1 VPPRV
6 LPPPPKPD
14 YGKCKLTE
22 ENDRLDC
29 FPENGANQQGCE
41 ARGCCWIP
49 AKRKPKIGVPLAVPY
64 CFYPPNYA
72 TYNYLNVTETAY
84 GLEAFLKRN
93 YATAYPGDVEIIKL
107 SARYETENRLRIKIT
122 DPLKNRFEPAYPEV
136 PIVDKAATNLTYL
149 FYIDSTKPGFRVIRK
164 SDNVVIFDALNL
176 PNLIFSNQFLQLT
189 AKLPTSYI
197 YGLGEHRTRLL
208 LSTQWSS
215 FTLFNHDSIPS
226 FEKNLYG
233 SHPFYLAM
241 ENSSMSHGFYL
252 QNANAMGTAGKSEI
266 WTCHF

>member
-1 VPPRV
+1 M
-6 LPPPPKPD
+6 PPPPKPD

-107 SARYETENRLRIKIT
+107 SARYETENRLRIKVKNNSQVIEQAI
-122 DPLKNRFEPAYPEV
+122 LKKIKYR
-136 PIVDKAATNLTYL
+136 
-149 FYIDSTKPGFRVIRK
+149 
-164 SDNVVIFDALNL
+164 
-176 PNLIFSNQFLQLT
+176 
-189 AKLPTSYI
+189 
-197 YGLGEHRTRLL
+197 
-208 LSTQWSS
+208 
-215 FTLFNHDSIPS
+215 
-226 FEKNLYG
+226 
-233 SHPFYLAM
+233 
-241 ENSSMSHGFYL
+241 
-252 QNANAMGTAGKSEI
+252 
-266 WTCHF
+266 